1 MPCIKKPRLN
11 VKNAWEAYCGKHLGG
26 GFGAFK
32 SIEDAYS
39 DDRPICPNCRKV
51 LNLEKKV
58 IKTKITSSVLSSSEL
73 KLTLHFNNKD
83 KMHLN
88 ISFDLNNGYTLTDK
102 QPLSEDDAIYVTRE
116 LRRSTIDYAKHSIPS
131 LKFDKGDIDLISQL
145 ISDQESNYSQEQIE
159 RLSEMK
165 DKLSVF
171 VLRNR

>member
-32 SIEDAYS
+32 SVEDAYS
-39 DDRPICPNCRKV
+39 DDRPICPNCRKA

-58 IKTKITSSVLSSSEL
+58 IITQITSSYLNSSEL

-83 KMHLN
+83 KVHLD
-88 ISFDLNNGYTLTDK
+88 IKFDLNNGYTLTDEH
-102 QPLSEDDAIYVTRE
+102 PLSEDEMSYVIRE
-116 LRRSTIDYAKHSIPS
+116 LKNSTTKYAKYSIPNLS
-131 LKFDKGDIDLISQL
+131 FDKSDIDLLSQL
-145 ISDQESNYSQEQIE
+145 ISDQENNYSQDSID

-165 DKLSVF
+165 DKLSLF